1 MLTAKWPEGE
11 AFGLPA
17 APYENGSICTPR
29 QVRAGVPDRLDATVD
44 RLLNSRPR
52 TGTAIR
58 SPAELADALHQGRP
72 TRAPAPP
79 EPDTTHTFTPP
90 PAGAGSG
97 RGRQSSTATRRAQI
111 GVILVFVVGLALLGW
126 QIARAIGSGGTGAG
140 APAASPMHT
149 IPIADVFDFD
159 PPPGD
164 TNENPDQAPLAAD
177 GKPDT
182 AWRTNRYR
190 TPNFNKTKAGVG
202 LILDLGHA
210 QAVRQVKLILPA
222 PGESLQIRAAGAA
235 VSAAPVDLD
244 SYLVVASAENVG
256 VQDTLR
262 FSFATNTRFLLVWI
276 TKLPRDGG
284 GYRGGISEIT
294 VSG

>member
-1 MLTAKWPEGE
+1 
-11 AFGLPA
+11 
-17 APYENGSICTPR
+17 
-29 QVRAGVPDRLDATVD
+29 
-44 RLLNSRPR
+44 
-52 TGTAIR
+52 
-58 SPAELADALHQGRP
+58 
-72 TRAPAPP
+72 
-79 EPDTTHTFTPP
+79 
-90 PAGAGSG
+90 
-97 RGRQSSTATRRAQI
+97 
-111 GVILVFVVGLALLGW
+111 VGLALLGW
-126 QIARAIGSGGTGAG
+126 QIARAIGSGGTGTV
-140 APAASPMHT
+140 APSASPMHT

-190 TPNFNKTKAGVG
+190 TANFNKTKAGVG

-210 QAVRQVKLILPA
+210 QVVRQVKLILPA
-222 PGESLQIRAAGAA
+222 AGETLQVRAAGAA
-235 VSAAPVDLD
+235 VTTAPVDLD
-244 SYLVVASAENVG
+244 SYLVVASAENAG
-256 VQDTLR
+256 IQDTLR

>member
-1 MLTAKWPEGE
+1 
-11 AFGLPA
+11 
-17 APYENGSICTPR
+17 
-29 QVRAGVPDRLDATVD
+29 
-44 RLLNSRPR
+44 
-52 TGTAIR
+52 
-58 SPAELADALHQGRP
+58 
-72 TRAPAPP
+72 
-79 EPDTTHTFTPP
+79 
-90 PAGAGSG
+90 
-97 RGRQSSTATRRAQI
+97 
-111 GVILVFVVGLALLGW
+111 
-126 QIARAIGSGGTGAG
+126 
-140 APAASPMHT
+140 MHT